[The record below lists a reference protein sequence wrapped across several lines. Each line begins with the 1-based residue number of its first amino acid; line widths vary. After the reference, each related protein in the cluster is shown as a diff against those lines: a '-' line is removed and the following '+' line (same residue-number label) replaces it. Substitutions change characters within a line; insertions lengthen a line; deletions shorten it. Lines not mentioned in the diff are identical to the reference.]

1 MRLPLFWPY
10 FATGNCRSVGIASP
24 AIVAH
29 TRDMLKPLLILSWLL
44 FGVFTQAQSP
54 EQTGVTL
61 SVNKQSLITQAKAW
75 VAKEE
80 QTKPGQIEIAA
91 MDRRLR
97 IPNCKEAFV
106 VSFPYR
112 SSKQTIRVQ
121 CIESGWQAFVGVKI
135 YADVRAF
142 SFIKDFPT
150 GHLITPNDVQETLV
164 SRPPAGL
171 IESLES
177 LGKQSLASAVSR
189 GQLVNKRHLVENTT
203 VFKLRR
209 DILTGEAISRDD
221 VVAVAMPIIRASDKQ
236 RFSGRLLESAI
247 AAHDLR
253 AGQIVSR
260 QHLRL
265 KRRAIM
271 SSTTLTRGQKLNGSN
286 TAMQDYYGKL
296 PKDALVSQIGI
307 ERMEVIRTIR
317 AGQLLR
323 ASDLKSA
330 AMINKGDTVKL
341 QVGGGMLTISVS
353 MVALENGMLDQQVTL
368 LNPESNEKV
377 RAIVSGPGRAKGL

>member
-142 SFIKDFPT
+142 SFIKDFPA

-171 IESLES
+171 IESLEY
-177 LGKQSLASAVSR
+177 LGKQSLASAVSL

-221 VVAVAMPIIRASDKQ
+221 VVAVAMAVNRASDKQ
-236 RFSGRLLESAI
+236 RFSARLLESAI

-265 KRRAIM
+265 KRRVIM

-296 PKDALVSQIGI
+296 PEDALVSQIGI

>member
-1 MRLPLFWPY
+1 MRLPLFWQF

-24 AIVAH
+24 ALVAH
-29 TRDMLKPLLILSWLL
+29 TRDMLKPLLILAWLL
-44 FGVFTQAQSP
+44 FSAVTQAQSP

-80 QTKPGQIEIAA
+80 QIKPAQIEIAA

-97 IPNCKEAFV
+97 IPDCEEAFV

-112 SSKQTIRVQ
+112 TSKQTIRVH
-121 CIESGWQAFVGVKI
+121 CVESDWQAFVGVKI
-135 YADVRAF
+135 HADLRAF
-142 SFIKDFPT
+142 SFIKDFPA
-150 GHLITPNDVQETLV
+150 GHLVKPEDVQETAV
-164 SRPPAGL
+164 SRPVRGL
-171 IESLES
+171 IETLEY
-177 LGKQSLASAVSR
+177 LGRHSLASSVSR
-189 GQLVNKRHLVENTT
+189 GQLVSKRHLVENTT

-221 VVAVAMPIIRASDKQ
+221 VVAVAIAMNRTTDNQ
-236 RFSGRLLESAI
+236 RFSSRLLVSAI

-260 QHLRL
+260 QHLRI
-265 KRRAIM
+265 KRRVMM
-271 SSTTLTRGQKLNGSN
+271 SSTTLTRGQKLNGGN
-286 TAMQDYYGKL
+286 TAMQNYYGKL
-296 PKDALVSQIGI
+296 PQDALVSPIGI

-317 AGQLLR
+317 TGQLLR

-353 MVALENGMLDQQVTL
+353 MVALENGMLDQQITL

>member
-61 SVNKQSLITQAKAW
+61 SVNKQSLISQAKAW

-142 SFIKDFPT
+142 SFIKDFPA
-150 GHLITPNDVQETLV
+150 GHLVAPGDVQETLV

-171 IESLES
+171 LESLEH

-189 GQLVNKRHLVENTT
+189 GQLVNKRHLVENTA

-221 VVAVAMPIIRASDKQ
+221 VVAVAMAVNRASDKQ
-236 RFSGRLLESAI
+236 RFSARLLESAI

-265 KRRAIM
+265 KRRVIM

-296 PKDALVSQIGI
+296 PEDALVSQIGI

>member
-142 SFIKDFPT
+142 SFIKDFPA
-150 GHLITPNDVQETLV
+150 GHLVSPGDVQETLV

-171 IESLES
+171 VESLEY
-177 LGKQSLASAVSR
+177 LGQRSLASAVSR
-189 GQLVNKRHLVENTT
+189 GQLVKKRHLVENTN

-221 VVAVAMPIIRASDKQ
+221 VVAVAMAVNRASDKQ

-265 KRRAIM
+265 KRRVIM
-271 SSTTLTRGQKLNGSN
+271 SSTTLTRGQKLTGSN

-296 PKDALVSQIGI
+296 PEDALVSQIGI

>member
-142 SFIKDFPT
+142 SFIKDFPA
-150 GHLITPNDVQETLV
+150 GHLVSPGDVQETLV

-171 IESLES
+171 VESLET
-177 LGKQSLASAVSR
+177 LGKQSLASAVSL

-221 VVAVAMPIIRASDKQ
+221 VVAVAMAINRASDKQ
-236 RFSGRLLESAI
+236 RFSARLLESAI

-265 KRRAIM
+265 KRRVIM

-296 PKDALVSQIGI
+296 PEDALVSQIGI

>member
-24 AIVAH
+24 VIVAH

-61 SVNKQSLITQAKAW
+61 SVNKQSLIAQAKAW

-80 QTKPGQIEIAA
+80 QIKPEQIEIAA

-97 IPNCKEAFV
+97 IPSCDEAFV

-112 SSKQTIRVQ
+112 ASKQTIQVQ
-121 CIESGWQAFVGVKI
+121 CIESNWQAFVGVKI

-142 SFIKDFPT
+142 SFIKDFPA

-171 IESLES
+171 VESLET
-177 LGKQSLASAVSR
+177 LGKQSLVSAVSR

-221 VVAVAMPIIRASDKQ
+221 VVAVAMAVNRASDKQ
-236 RFSGRLLESAI
+236 RFSPRLLESAI

-265 KRRAIM
+265 KRRVIM

-296 PKDALVSQIGI
+296 PEDALVSQIGI

>member
-142 SFIKDFPT
+142 SFIKDFPA

-171 IESLES
+171 IESLEY
-177 LGKQSLASAVSR
+177 LGKQSLASAVSL

-221 VVAVAMPIIRASDKQ
+221 VVAVAMAINRASDKQ
-236 RFSGRLLESAI
+236 RFSARLLESAI

-265 KRRAIM
+265 KRRVIM

-296 PKDALVSQIGI
+296 PEDALVSQIGI

>member
-1 MRLPLFWPY
+1 
-10 FATGNCRSVGIASP
+10 
-24 AIVAH
+24 
-29 TRDMLKPLLILSWLL
+29 MLKPLLILSWLL

-54 EQTGVTL
+54 VQSGVTL
-61 SVNKQSLITQAKAW
+61 SINKQSLITQAKAW

-97 IPNCKEAFV
+97 IPDCEEAFV

-121 CIESGWQAFVGVKI
+121 CAESDWQAFVGVKI
-135 YADVRAF
+135 HADLRAF
-142 SFIKDFPT
+142 TFIKDFPA
-150 GHLITPNDVQETLV
+150 GHLVKPSDVQETAV
-164 SRPPAGL
+164 SRPVTGL
-171 IESLES
+171 IESLEY
-177 LGKQSLASAVSR
+177 LGRQSLASAVSR
-189 GQLVNKRHLVENTT
+189 GQLVSKRHLVENTT
-203 VFKLRR
+203 LFKLRR
-209 DILTGEAISRDD
+209 DILAGEAISRDD
-221 VVAVAMPIIRASDKQ
+221 VAAEAIAINRTSDNQ

-253 AGQIVSR
+253 EGQILSR
-260 QHLRL
+260 QHLRI
-265 KRRAIM
+265 KRRVMM

-296 PKDALVSQIGI
+296 PEDALVSPIGI

-317 AGQLLR
+317 TGQLLR

-353 MVALENGMLDQQVTL
+353 MIALETGMLDQQVTL
-368 LNPESNEKV
+368 LNPDSNEKV